1 MSSDGTISKHIT
13 EVISKANR
21 MCGWILRTFATRER
35 TPMLVLWKSLVRS
48 NIDYCCQLWNPSKVG
63 DIQSIEQIQRS
74 FVRKI
79 SGMQGLSYWEQLAA
93 LQLYSLERRRE
104 RYIILYVWR
113 ILKGLTPN
121 FNQSNMGGIHTTW
134 SERRGRMCVVPAV
147 SQYAPAA
154 VRRMRYSSFGVIG
167 PRLFNILPQELRN
180 LTSCSLDSF
189 KHQLDKYFTC
199 RQYQMS
205 L

>member
-1 MSSDGTISKHIT
+1 
-13 EVISKANR
+13 
-21 MCGWILRTFATRER
+21 
-35 TPMLVLWKSLVRS
+35 MLVLWKSLVRS
-48 NIDYCCQLWNPSKVG
+48 NIDYCCQLWNPSKVD

-104 RYIILYVWR
+104 RYIILYVWL

-121 FNQSNMGGIHTTW
+121 FNQSNMGGINTTW

-189 KHQLDKYFTC
+189 KHQLDKYLRTIPDKPLVQGYTLY
-199 RQYQMS
+199 RRADSNS
-205 L
+205 LTDMVQHRSTSGSGQLWPLRH